1 MARRRFRLQKEDKE
15 GKIYS
20 RMALT
25 KDEVVALR
33 EDISSLYGRLKGL
46 GEDLEMIVFD
56 DEEAYSQLVSILEVG
71 LEDISRL
78 TLDKLGIAVQDNNA
92 LLTLMNLPNEGFP
105 LLSVCEWFAAYFI
118 SLKGTRLSS
127 SFLENLLN
135 VFIDAGRGMLGLF
148 ILSDFSYGHFRID
161 EGFPPLKCEAVLK
174 KERRVYSEH
183 YRYLSLFYFLSQVE
197 EGYDTISTYVSQYIE
212 KGKDDPPLKEEVLR
226 FVSNILVASGEGLR
240 KIFARDYQLVEEG
253 YRNSFIY
260 LYLNTLL
267 IGLEEFKT
275 PLSSFTSNEK
285 KEILI
290 ETISQMSGG
299 VFLGRFF
306 SYNDYKSV
314 LNCFLNED
322 IFQDYGEMK
331 TLLSGYIYEA
341 YFKEYLYRF
350 GVGYAQYLLLK
361 GLEEPKEIISLFN
374 RGRDFPLDLPTYL
387 NEDDPILL
395 SYLQERFYPSSDP
408 EKISKRL
415 KEIDEE
421 YMEVFSSYLKMIKEE
436 PILENETVLERLIH
450 LLKLFPTS
458 DFINA

>member
-1 MARRRFRLQKEDKE
+1 MPRRRFPLQKEDKE
-15 GKIYS
+15 GKIYP

-46 GEDLEMIVFD
+46 GEDLEMIDLD
-56 DEEAYSQLVSILEVG
+56 DEGAYSQLTSILEVG
-71 LEDISRL
+71 LEDISKL
-78 TLDKLGIAVQDNNA
+78 TLDKLGMTVQNNNA
-92 LLTLMNLPNEGFP
+92 LLTLMNLPSEGFP
-105 LLSVCEWFAAYFI
+105 FFSICEWFAAYFI
-118 SLKGTRLSS
+118 SLKATRLSS
-127 SFLENLLN
+127 SFLDHLLN

-148 ILSDFSYGHFRID
+148 ILSDFSYGHFTVD

-183 YRYLSLFYFLSQVE
+183 YHYLSLFYFLSQSE
-197 EGYDTISTYVSQYIE
+197 EGYDTISTYASQFIE
-212 KGKDDPPLKEEVLR
+212 KGKDEPPLKEEVLR
-226 FVSNILVASGEGLR
+226 FVSNILVGSGEGLR
-240 KIFARDYQLVEEG
+240 KIYARDYQMMEEG

-267 IGLEEFKT
+267 LGLSEYET
-275 PLSSFTSNEK
+275 PLSSFTSKER

-290 ETISQMSGG
+290 ATIAQMSGE
-299 VFLGRFF
+299 VFPRGFI
-306 SYNDYKSV
+306 SYPGYKSA
-314 LNCFLNED
+314 LNCFLYED

-350 GVGYAQYLLLK
+350 GVGYGQYLILT
-361 GLEEPKEIISLFN
+361 GLDGPTQFISLVN
-374 RGRDFPLDLPTYL
+374 RGRDFPIDLPTYL

-395 SYLQERFYPSSDP
+395 RYLQERFYPSLEV
-408 EKISKRL
+408 EKISKKL

-421 YMEVFSSYLKMIKEE
+421 YMEVVSSYLKMIRGEE
-436 PILENETVLERLIH
+436 PLLENETVLERLIH
-450 LLKLFPTS
+450 LLKLFPS
-458 DFINA
+458 K